1 MTRALFFLVALGAA
15 GCAADPDTS
24 TSAQPAVPVQT
35 APARLE
41 RQAAE
46 FEAGGTVRART
57 TTVLSSRVMSAIAAV
72 TVKPGDRVRA
82 GQVLVRLD
90 ARQLAAG
97 QAGANAGLA
106 AALEGAA
113 AAEADAEGA
122 ASALALARASHARIA
137 RLAERKV
144 ATPAEIDAAVA
155 ALRGAEARMK
165 AAEARKAEIAS
176 AIDGARAAARNA
188 SVDASFAAIVA
199 PFDGVVTE
207 KIAEPGTIALPG
219 APLLTIEDIRQYR
232 LEVSV
237 DVADTARVAV
247 GSTVPVAIAGLP
259 PLEGTVAEISPA
271 VDAAAQAYTIKV
283 ALPPTP
289 GLRSGL
295 YGRARFRGAEQQ
307 VVAVPAA
314 ALVRRGQLTLV
325 FVDENGTARLRYV
338 HLGTPLG
345 DRIAVLSGLAQ
356 GERVVVNPPASLADG
371 VRLRQGS
378 GGQAAPGDGR

>member
-1 MTRALFFLVALGAA
+1 MKPAVLLLMALGAA
-15 GCAADPDTS
+15 GCAADPEPS
-24 TSAQPAVPVQT
+24 SPPSPAMPVQT

-41 RQAAE
+41 RHAAE
-46 FEAGGTVRART
+46 FESGGTVRAST
-57 TTVLSSRVMSAIAAV
+57 TAVLSSRVMAV
-72 TVKPGDRVRA
+72 IVDVAVKPGDRVRA

-90 ARQLAAG
+90 ARQLSAG
-97 QAGANAGLA
+97 QARADAGLA
-106 AALEGAA
+106 ATLESATS
-113 AAEADAEGA
+113 AEADAEGA
-122 ASALALARASHARIA
+122 ASALSLARASHARIA

-165 AAEARKAEIAS
+165 AAESRKTEIARN
-176 AIDGARAAARNA
+176 IDAARAGARNA
-188 SVDASFAAIVA
+188 AIDTSFAAILA
-199 PFDGVVTE
+199 PFDGVITE
-207 KIAEPGTIALPG
+207 KTAEPGTMALPG
-219 APLLTIEDIRQYR
+219 APLVTIEDLRRFR

-237 DVADTARVAV
+237 DAADTASVSI
-247 GSTVPVAIAGLP
+247 GSRVPVTISGLP
-259 PLEGTVAEISPA
+259 PLDGTVEEISPA

-325 FVDENGTARLRYV
+325 FVDEAGTARLRYV
-338 HLGTPLG
+338 HVGTPAG
-345 DRIAVLSGLAQ
+345 DRVPVLSGLAQ
-356 GERVVVNPPASLADG
+356 NERVVLDPPAALADG

-378 GGQAAPGDGR
+378 GAQAAPGDGR

>member
-1 MTRALFFLVALGAA
+1 MTRVLLVLVALGAA
-15 GCAADPDTS
+15 GCAADPETS
-24 TSAQPAVPVQT
+24 SSASPVVPVQT

-41 RQAAE
+41 RQPVE
-46 FEAGGTVRART
+46 FESGGTVRART
-57 TTVLSSRVMSAIAAV
+57 TTVLSSRVMSAIVAV
-72 TVKPGDRVRA
+72 TVKPGDRVRT

-90 ARQLAAG
+90 ARQLTAG
-97 QAGANAGLA
+97 QARADAGLA

-122 ASALALARASHARIA
+122 ASALALARASHTRIA
-137 RLAERKV
+137 RLAERTV

-176 AIDGARAAARNA
+176 TIEGARAAARNA
-188 SVDASFAAIVA
+188 SVDTSFATIVA
-199 PFDGVVTE
+199 PFDAVVTE
-207 KIAEPGTIALPG
+207 KIAEPGTMALPG
-219 APLLTIEDIRQYR
+219 APLLTIEDVRRFR

-237 DVADTARVAV
+237 DVADTARVAI
-247 GSTVPVAIAGLP
+247 GSIVPVAIAGLP
-259 PLEGTVAEISPA
+259 PLDGTVEEISPA
-271 VDAAAQAYTIKV
+271 VDAAAHAYTIKV
-283 ALPPTP
+283 ALPGTR

-307 VVAVPAA
+307 VVAVPVA

-338 HLGTPLG
+338 HVGAPVG
-345 DRIAVLSGLAQ
+345 DRIPVLSGLAQ
-356 GERVVVNPPASLADG
+356 HERVVLNPPASLADG
-371 VRLRQGS
+371 VRLREGS
-378 GGQAAPGDGR
+378 GGPAAAGDAR